1 MNKRAEPNHGSTSG
15 AKLGAP
21 VGHQFAMVPGAPALW
36 PDFLSGQPSR
46 PVRVL
51 LVDDDAHMR
60 FVIAQDLLA
69 DSRVSL
75 VAQAASARDGR
86 RLAAL
91 HDFDV
96 LLVDLN
102 LGDGTGFELMA
113 HVKTVRPFA
122 ELVVISASD
131 DEQHAL
137 HAFELGATGYLVKN
151 SWFGSFAQSVLQVAN
166 GGASITP
173 HLARRLLRKLEP
185 QPSSQVGRLA
195 MKQDTLSDRERA
207 VLKLVASGYTSPE
220 IGVRLTISHQTV
232 NAHVK
237 NIYRK
242 LQVRSRAQAV
252 SQAAVQG
259 LL

>member
-1 MNKRAEPNHGSTSG
+1 MNKRAESNHGTTSG
-15 AKLGAP
+15 AKLGQP
-21 VGHQFAMVPGAPALW
+21 VGHQFAMVPGVPALW
-36 PDFLSGQPSR
+36 PDFLSGQTAR
-46 PVRVL
+46 PTRVL
-51 LVDDDAHMR
+51 LAEDDAHMR

-69 DSRVSL
+69 DPRVSL
-75 VAQAASARDGR
+75 VAQAASVREGR

-102 LGDGTGFELMA
+102 LGDGTGFDLMA
-113 HVKTVRPFA
+113 HVKTLRPFA

-151 SWFGSFAQSVLQVAN
+151 SWFGNFAQSVLQVVN

-173 HLARRLLRKLEP
+173 NLARRLLRKLEP
-185 QPSSQVGRLA
+185 QPSTLA
-195 MKQDTLSDRERA
+195 GGMARQEDTLSERERA

-252 SQAAVQG
+252 SQAAVRG